1 MFVRAREM
9 RGLVLLLAGAALA
22 SCTTAPEP
30 AQRSAQ
36 KQQELQALL
45 AGKSAG
51 PPVICMP
58 NYNSN
63 DMRIIDGRNV
73 AFLLGGRTVYLMHL
87 SQGCQLLGTGN
98 YALLAKQ
105 FGGMGYCRGDIVHV
119 FDPTSRITV
128 GSCGIDDIVPYTVAG
143 RY

>member
-1 MFVRAREM
+1 M
-9 RGLVLLLAGAALA
+9 RGLSLLLVGAALG
-22 SCTTAPEP
+22 SCTTAPDA
-30 AQRSAQ
+30 AQRNADRQ
-36 KQQELQALL
+36 RELQALL
-45 AGKSAG
+45 AGKTAAA
-51 PPVICMP
+51 PVSCLP

-73 AFLLGGRTVYLMHL
+73 AFRLGGRSVYLMHL
-87 SQGCQLLGTGN
+87 SPGCDLLGSGN
-98 YALLAKQ
+98 YALLTKQ

-128 GSCGIDDIVPYTVAG
+128 GSCGIDSIVPYTVAG

>member
-1 MFVRAREM
+1 M
-9 RGLVLLLAGAALA
+9 RGLSLLLAGVALA

-30 AQRSAQ
+30 GQRNAERQ
-36 KQQELQALL
+36 RELQTLL
-45 AGKSAG
+45 AGKTAG
-51 PPVICMP
+51 PPVSCMP

-73 AFLLGGRTVYLMHL
+73 AFLLGGRTVYLMRL
-87 SQGCQLLGTGN
+87 SPGCDLLGSGN
-98 YALLAKQ
+98 YALLTKQ

-128 GSCGIDDIVPYTVAG
+128 GSCGIDGIVPYTVAG